1 MTDAEILTR
10 ALGGEWRGQ
19 FGNAPCPVCQPER
32 RRDQRALSLR
42 CEGGRLL
49 VFCHKGGCEF
59 RAIVEA
65 AGFPP
70 DALAVDLVAARQADA
85 KQVAYEAEQLAKARR
100 LWGQSKPINGT
111 KGEAYLRERGI
122 TCALPH
128 SLRWAADAF
137 HGPSGRWLSAMV
149 ADVSA
154 GGVHRTFFE
163 KAGARISDNAKM
175 MQGPC
180 AGGAVALSEAQGQ
193 LVVVCEGIET
203 ALSLACGLLSGPA
216 AIWAA
221 LSTTGMRGLR
231 LPAQPGALVIAA
243 DGDDPGRT
251 AAQALAE
258 SAYAR
263 GWQVSLLTAPDG
275 QDWNDFLIGKA
286 AA

>member
-1 MTDAEILTR
+1 MTDAETLTR

-70 DALAVDLVAARQADA
+70 DALAVDLVAAWVADA
-85 KQVAYEAEQLAKARR
+85 KRAAYGAEQLAKARR

-111 KGEAYLRERGI
+111 KGEAYLRERYHLRLAAFP
-122 TCALPH
+122 ALGSGCLSWAERAMAIGDGGRCVNRRGASHLFRESRRADFRQRQDDARP
-128 SLRWAADAF
+128 LRRGRCSPVR
-137 HGPSGRWLSAMV
+137 GPRPACRVRERGL
-149 ADVSA
+149 
-154 GGVHRTFFE
+154 
-163 KAGARISDNAKM
+163 
-175 MQGPC
+175 
-180 AGGAVALSEAQGQ
+180 
-193 LVVVCEGIET
+193 ET
-203 ALSLACGLLSGPA
+203 GLSLASGLLSGPA
-216 AIWAA
+216 TIWAA
-221 LSTTGMRGLR
+221 LSTSGIRGLR